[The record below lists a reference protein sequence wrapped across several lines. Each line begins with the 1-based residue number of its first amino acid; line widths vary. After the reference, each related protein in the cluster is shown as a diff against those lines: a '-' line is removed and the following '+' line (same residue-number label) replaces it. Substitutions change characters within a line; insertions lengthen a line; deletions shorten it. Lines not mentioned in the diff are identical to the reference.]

1 MCLPGCPPPARSIA
15 KVILDLLDG
24 RKRDGNLSVKF
35 G

>member
-1 MCLPGCPPPARSIA
+1 MCLPGCPPPAKSIS